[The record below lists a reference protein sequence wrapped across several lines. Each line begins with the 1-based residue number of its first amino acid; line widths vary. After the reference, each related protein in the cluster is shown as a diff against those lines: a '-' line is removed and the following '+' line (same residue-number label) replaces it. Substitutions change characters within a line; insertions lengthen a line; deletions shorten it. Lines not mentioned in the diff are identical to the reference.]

1 VDDPSI
7 DLLARWQ
14 AGDQEAAAQMFRRY
28 AQRLIALARSR
39 LSSKL
44 AQRLDPEDVVQSA
57 YRSFFAGARMGQYD
71 LQRGGDLWRLL
82 VGITLHKLHDQVK
95 RHSADKRDVGAEN
108 SFGSEDS
115 LWDIDSAIFA
125 RGPSPAEAVAL
136 VDELE
141 QVMRRLEP
149 LQRRILE
156 MRLQGFSLE
165 EIATDTQ
172 RCPRTVRR
180 TLARIR
186 RDLQQNHG
194 ADPEP

>member
-1 VDDPSI
+1 
-7 DLLARWQ
+7 
-14 AGDQEAAAQMFRRY
+14 MFHRY
-28 AQRLIALARSR
+28 AQRLIGLARSR
-39 LSSKL
+39 LSDKL
-44 AQRLDPEDVVQSA
+44 AHRLDPEDVVQSA
-57 YRSFFAGARMGQYD
+57 YRSFFAGARVGQYD

-82 VGITLHKLHDQVK
+82 VGITLHKLRDQVK
-95 RHSADKRDVGAEN
+95 RHSADKRAVAAE
-108 SFGSEDS
+108 STFGGEDS
-115 LWDIDSAIFA
+115 LHGIDSAMFA

-172 RCPRTVRR
+172 RCPRTIRR
-180 TLARIR
+180 TLARIQHE
-186 RDLQQNHG
+186 LQQG
-194 ADPEP
+194 IDAEERMS

>member
-1 VDDPSI
+1 V
-7 DLLARWQ
+7 A
-14 AGDQEAAAQMFRRY
+14 
-28 AQRLIALARSR
+28 
-39 LSSKL
+39 
-44 AQRLDPEDVVQSA
+44 
-57 YRSFFAGARMGQYD
+57 
-71 LQRGGDLWRLL
+71 
-82 VGITLHKLHDQVK
+82 
-95 RHSADKRDVGAEN
+95 AEN

-149 LQRRILE
+149 LERRILE

-186 RDLQQNHG
+186 RDLQQSHG
-194 ADPEP
+194 ADTEP

>member
-1 VDDPSI
+1 MDDPSI

-39 LSSKL
+39 LSGKL

-57 YRSFFAGARMGQYD
+57 YRSFFAGARHGQYD

-95 RHSADKRDVGAEN
+95 RHSADKRDVAAEN

-115 LWDIDSAIFA
+115 LWDIDSVIFA

-156 MRLQGFSLE
+156 MRLQGFSLQ

-194 ADPEP
+194 ADAEP